1 MARKVSVSELHDGSL
16 LWGDVLKLNALLDM
30 EDDMKAAYTAYQTP
44 KEK

>member
-1 MARKVSVSELHDGSL
+1 MAKRVSVSELWNGSL
-16 LWGDVLKLNALLDM
+16 TWGMVLKLNALLDM

>member
-1 MARKVSVSELHDGSL
+1 MAKRVSLTELDNGSMV
-16 LWGDVLKLNALLDM
+16 WGTVLKLNALLDM

>member
-1 MARKVSVSELHDGSL
+1 MARKVSVSELWNGSL
-16 LWGDVLKLNALLDM
+16 NWGMVLKLNALLDM